1 MPGSRSAAISRQS
14 NALSTD
20 PHVRATVRRVF
31 VPRPSILNPY
41 ASILAAVSVFAAPLV
56 FVTAC
61 TAARYSTEPGAPTLV
76 LPAHFAEGQGEPGAT
91 SARPAS
97 SSAPLASGSAA
108 PAGSAGSATDVPVAP
123 ALTPSTA
130 PDPAALRM
138 AEQVEYELELNEGKV
153 HVVSVKALKLPSPI
167 VTARKLGRY
176 AIELRIGP
184 ELIERVRFDF
194 PGTAADEPEVPG
206 KKKLYAP
213 LTLGAR
219 AIARVKL
226 LVPQSPRVRQAV
238 LVDRAL
244 STATALEW
252 PLPDVAKAAPGAS
265 ASAVSPLSA
274 APPASAAPK
283 TTAAPSGSASPKA
296 QP

>member
-1 MPGSRSAAISRQS
+1 VS
-14 NALSTD
+14 
-20 PHVRATVRRVF
+20 
-31 VPRPSILNPY
+31 RPSILHPHP
-41 ASILAAVSVFAAPLV
+41 SILAALGVAAAPLV
-56 FVTAC
+56 FATAC
-61 TAARYSTEPGAPTLV
+61 STARYSTEPGAPTLV
-76 LPAHFAEGQGEPGAT
+76 LPAHFAEAKGEPGAA
-91 SARPAS
+91 SAAPAS
-97 SSAPLASGSAA
+97 STAPIASGTAA
-108 PAGSAGSATDVPVAP
+108 PAGSTSAMPAAPV
-123 ALTPSTA
+123 LTPSTA
-130 PDPAALRM
+130 PDPTALRM

-153 HVVSVKALKLPSPI
+153 HVVSVKPVKLPSPI

-194 PGTAADEPEVPG
+194 PGTAADEPELPG

-238 LVDRAL
+238 LVDRGL
-244 STATALEW
+244 NTATALEW
-252 PLPDVAKAAPGAS
+252 PLPEVAKAAPSAS
-265 ASAVSPLSA
+265 ASAAPSA
-274 APPASAAPK
+274 SVAPPAVVPAS
-283 TTAAPSGSASPKA
+283 SASTAKP

>member
-1 MPGSRSAAISRQS
+1 
-14 NALSTD
+14 
-20 PHVRATVRRVF
+20 V
-31 VPRPSILNPY
+31 
-41 ASILAAVSVFAAPLV
+41 
-56 FVTAC
+56 
-61 TAARYSTEPGAPTLV
+61 
-76 LPAHFAEGQGEPGAT
+76 
-91 SARPAS
+91 
-97 SSAPLASGSAA
+97 
-108 PAGSAGSATDVPVAP
+108 
-123 ALTPSTA
+123 LTPNTA
-130 PDPAALRM
+130 PDPTALRM

-153 HVVSVKALKLPSPI
+153 HVVSIKVVKLPSPI
-167 VTARKLGRY
+167 VTARRLGRY

-194 PGTAADEPEVPG
+194 PGTAADEPELPG

-244 STATALEW
+244 STATALDW
-252 PLPDVAKAAPGAS
+252 PLPDVAKVTPSASPSAAPKATPASSAS
-265 ASAVSPLSA
+265 ASA
-274 APPASAAPK
+274 
-283 TTAAPSGSASPKA
+283 SPKP

>member
-1 MPGSRSAAISRQS
+1 
-14 NALSTD
+14 
-20 PHVRATVRRVF
+20 
-31 VPRPSILNPY
+31 
-41 ASILAAVSVFAAPLV
+41 
-56 FVTAC
+56 
-61 TAARYSTEPGAPTLV
+61 
-76 LPAHFAEGQGEPGAT
+76 
-91 SARPAS
+91 
-97 SSAPLASGSAA
+97 
-108 PAGSAGSATDVPVAP
+108 
-123 ALTPSTA
+123 
-130 PDPAALRM
+130 M

-153 HVVSVKALKLPSPI
+153 HVVSVKTVKLPSPI

-194 PGTAADEPEVPG
+194 PGTAADEPEAPG

-219 AIARVKL
+219 AISRVKL

-244 STATALEW
+244 NTGTALEW
-252 PLPDVAKAAPGAS
+252 PLPDVAKAKPSSPSSAALP
-265 ASAVSPLSA
+265 ASAVPPVSA
-274 APPASAAPK
+274 VPK
-283 TTAAPSGSASPKA
+283 ATAAPAGSVSAPTR

>member
-1 MPGSRSAAISRQS
+1 VPEGYGA
-14 NALSTD
+14 
-20 PHVRATVRRVF
+20 RRLVPRPPILN
-31 VPRPSILNPY
+31 PRPSILV
-41 ASILAAVSVFAAPLV
+41 ALSIVAAPLV

-61 TAARYSTEPGAPTLV
+61 SGARYSTDPGAPTIV
-76 LPAHFAEGQGEPGAT
+76 LPAHFAEGKGEPGAA
-91 SARPAS
+91 SAKPAS
-97 SSAPLASGSAA
+97 SGAPRASASPT
-108 PAGSAGSATDVPVAP
+108 PAGSATDVPVAP
-123 ALTPSTA
+123 VLTPSTA
-130 PDPAALRM
+130 PDPTALRM

-153 HVVSVKALKLPSPI
+153 QVVSVKAVKLPSPV

-194 PGTAADEPEVPG
+194 PGTAADEPELPG
-206 KKKLYAP
+206 KKKLYTP

-244 STATALEW
+244 NTATALQW
-252 PLPDVAKAAPGAS
+252 PLPEVAQAKPGGA
-265 ASAVSPLSA
+265 ASAV
-274 APPASAAPK
+274 PPASAAPK
-283 TTAAPSGSASPKA
+283 ATPAPSGSASPKP

>member
-1 MPGSRSAAISRQS
+1 MLPG
-14 NALSTD
+14 
-20 PHVRATVRRVF
+20 
-31 VPRPSILNPY
+31 
-41 ASILAAVSVFAAPLV
+41 
-56 FVTAC
+56 
-61 TAARYSTEPGAPTLV
+61 
-76 LPAHFAEGQGEPGAT
+76 HFAEGKGEPGA
-91 SARPAS
+91 ARAASAS
-97 SSAPLASGSAA
+97 STAPIASGAPAPTGSASAMPAA
-108 PAGSAGSATDVPVAP
+108 PV
-123 ALTPSTA
+123 LTPSTA
-130 PDPAALRM
+130 PDPTALRM

-153 HVVSVKALKLPSPI
+153 HVVSVKAVKLPSPI

-194 PGTAADEPEVPG
+194 PGTAADEPEIPG

-226 LVPQSPRVRQAV
+226 LLPQSPRVRQAV

-244 STATALEW
+244 NTATALEW
-252 PLPDVAKAAPGAS
+252 PLPEVAKAAPSAS
-265 ASAVSPLSA
+265 ASAVPSA
-274 APPASAAPK
+274 PAVPSTAVVPAS
-283 TTAAPSGSASPKA
+283 SAKP